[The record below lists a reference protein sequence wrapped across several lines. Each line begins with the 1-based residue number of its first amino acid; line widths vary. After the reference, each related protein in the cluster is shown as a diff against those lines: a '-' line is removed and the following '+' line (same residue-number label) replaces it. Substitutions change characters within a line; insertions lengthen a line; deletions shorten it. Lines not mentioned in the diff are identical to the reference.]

1 MAYLNVRAFAW
12 GCHCAGG
19 WSLPVHPSSVNCVNV
34 HGNVTGLG
42 AKEALATLEGWPS

>member
-1 MAYLNVRAFAW
+1 MTTNIFKCSTALTHVEKASFQKEINV
-12 GCHCAGG
+12 
-19 WSLPVHPSSVNCVNV
+19 VNV